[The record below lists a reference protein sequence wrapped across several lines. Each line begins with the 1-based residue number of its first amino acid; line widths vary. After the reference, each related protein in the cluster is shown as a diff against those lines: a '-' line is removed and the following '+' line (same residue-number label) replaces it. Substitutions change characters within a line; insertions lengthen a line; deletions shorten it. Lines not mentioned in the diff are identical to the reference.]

1 MYLRMLTS
9 FTLSLSLSL
18 SFIHIHTCTDIEVS
32 IVHVTRRA
40 RGAGACERQISVSV
54 DGHRHEQCPYVRHHL
69 LFVLFSQMLS
79 MEIECEDIQYDQKLL
94 RNGRDRERK
103 INVLMSRR
111 ARE

>member
-1 MYLRMLTS
+1 MLTS
-9 FTLSLSLSL
+9 LTDSLTHSLTL
-18 SFIHIHTCTDIEVS
+18 IYIHTCTDIEVS

-54 DGHRHEQCPYVRHHL
+54 DGIGMSSVHMFIIS
-69 LFVLFSQMLS
+69 FVLFSQMLS

-103 INVLMSRR
+103 STC
-111 ARE
+111 